1 MDLTVHIW
9 VPIVLGV
16 VVVFLLL
23 LIWSARRTL
32 GSNLRPA
39 FDAGIAELLPNLAEL
54 TGGDVKEGNR
64 VQVLQNGDAF
74 FGALLEDF
82 ARATVSV
89 HLETYVWW
97 QGEITHR
104 LAEALAAKAREGLA
118 VRLILDA
125 HGSMSMEPAVA
136 RTLEEGGCRVR
147 YFHKFRLRDL
157 GKLNSRDHRKLAVVD
172 GRIAYLMGH
181 GIAEQWTGNARDE
194 SEFRDTAVRLEGPIV
209 RDVQSLFLRN
219 WLTVND
225 EIVIAPE
232 DFPPLEPAGEVNA
245 HLAASAPAGSFSE
258 VELLYKVAIS
268 AARES
273 ILIQNP
279 YFVPDQP
286 VVDLLV
292 QAAGRGVD
300 VRIILPRKTDSRLVR
315 HASHVFYG
323 DLLRGGIH
331 LYEYLKTFAHQKVM
345 VVDGVWS
352 HIGSTNFDHRSLQI
366 NLEVAVGMLDR
377 GVAEDLRAA
386 FEEDLESSVEISY
399 EDWRRRGFWRRVV
412 DNLAYL
418 IREQI

>member
-1 MDLTVHIW
+1 MDSTVHIW
-9 VPIVLGV
+9 VPIALGV

-23 LIWSARRTL
+23 LIWSGRRTL

-39 FDAGIAELLPNLAEL
+39 FDAGIDELLPNLAEL

-64 VQVLQNGDAF
+64 VQVLHNGDPF
-74 FGALLEDF
+74 FGALLEDV

-97 QGEITHR
+97 RGEITHR

-125 HGSMSMEPAVA
+125 HGSLAMEPEVA
-136 RTLEEGGCRVR
+136 RALDEGGCRVC
-147 YFHKFRLRDL
+147 YFHRFRLRDL
-157 GKLNSRDHRKLAVVD
+157 AKLNSRDHRKLAVID

-181 GIAEQWTGNARDE
+181 GVAEQWTGNARDE
-194 SEFRDTAVRLEGPIV
+194 SEWRDTAVRLEGPIV

-232 DFPPLEPAGEVNA
+232 DFPPLEPAGEVKA

-292 QAAGRGVD
+292 QAAERGVD
-300 VRIILPRKTDSRLVR
+300 VRVMLPRKSDSRLVR

-323 DLLRGGIH
+323 DLLRGGVH

-345 VVDGVWS
+345 VVDGIWS

-366 NLEVAVGMLDR
+366 NYEVAVGMLDR
-377 GVAEDLRAA
+377 GVAEELTAA
-386 FEEDLESSVEISY
+386 FEEDLESSVEVTVQGWQSRNAL
-399 EDWRRRGFWRRVV
+399 RRLG

-418 IREQI
+418 IREQL

>member
-9 VPIVLGV
+9 VPIALGIVVL
-16 VVVFLLL
+16 FLLL
-23 LIWSARRTL
+23 LTWSSRRTL
-32 GSNLRPA
+32 ASNLRPA
-39 FDAGIAELLPNLAEL
+39 FDAGIEELLPNLAEL
-54 TGGDVKEGNR
+54 TGGEIQEGNR
-64 VQVLQNGDAF
+64 ARVLQNGDAF
-74 FGALLEDF
+74 FGALLEDV

-89 HLETYVWW
+89 NYETYVWW

-136 RTLEEGGCRVR
+136 QTLDEGGCRVC
-147 YFHKFRLRDL
+147 YFHRFRLRDL
-157 GKLNSRDHRKLAVVD
+157 GKLNSRDHRKLAVID

-181 GIAEQWTGNARDE
+181 GVAEQWTGNARDE

-232 DFPPLEPAGEVNA
+232 DFPPLEPAGEVKA
-245 HLAASAPAGSFSE
+245 HLAASAPVGSFSE

-279 YFVPDQP
+279 YFVPHES

-300 VRIILPRKTDSRLVR
+300 VRIMLPRKTDSRLVR

-323 DLLRGGIH
+323 DLLRGGVH
-331 LYEYLKTFAHQKVM
+331 LYEYQKTFAHQKVM
-345 VVDGVWS
+345 VVDGIWS

-366 NLEVAVGMLDR
+366 NYEVAVGMLDR
-377 GVAEDLRAA
+377 GVAEELKAA
-386 FEEDLESSVEISY
+386 FEEDLESSAEVSY
-399 EDWRRRGFWRRVV
+399 EGWRRRRFWRRVG

>member
-1 MDLTVHIW
+1 MDSTVHIW

-39 FDAGIAELLPNLAEL
+39 FDAGIDELLPNLAEL

-74 FGALLEDF
+74 FGALLEDV

-89 HLETYVWW
+89 HLESYVWW
-97 QGEITHR
+97 RGEITHR

-125 HGSMSMEPAVA
+125 HGSLAMEPEVA
-136 RTLEEGGCRVR
+136 RTLDEGGCRVC
-147 YFHKFRLRDL
+147 YFHRFRLRDL

-181 GIAEQWTGNARDE
+181 GVAEQWTGNARDE
-194 SEFRDTAVRLEGPIV
+194 SEWRDTAVRIEGPVV

-225 EIVIAPE
+225 EIVISPE
-232 DFPPLEPAGEVNA
+232 DFPPLEPAGEVKA
-245 HLAASAPAGSFSE
+245 HVAGSAPAGCFSE

-286 VVDLLV
+286 VVDLLAE
-292 QAAGRGVD
+292 AAGRGVD
-300 VRIILPRKTDSRLVR
+300 VRVMLPRKTDSRLVR

-323 DLLRGGIH
+323 DLLRGGVR
-331 LYEYLKTFAHQKVM
+331 LFEYLKTVAHQKVM

-366 NLEVAVGMLDR
+366 NFEVAVGMLDR
-377 GVAEDLRAA
+377 GVAEVLRAA
-386 FEEDLESSVEISY
+386 FEADLESSVEITY
-399 EDWRRRGFWRRVV
+399 EGWRSRNLLRRLGDR
-412 DNLAYL
+412 LAYL
-418 IREQI
+418 IREQL

>member
-9 VPIVLGV
+9 VPIALGI

-23 LIWSARRTL
+23 LTWSSRRTL
-32 GSNLRPA
+32 DSNLRPA
-39 FDAGIAELLPNLAEL
+39 FDAGIEELLPNLAEL
-54 TGGDVKEGNR
+54 TGGEIQEGNR
-64 VQVLQNGDAF
+64 ARVLQNGDAF
-74 FGALLEDF
+74 FGALLEDV

-118 VRLILDA
+118 VRMILDA

-136 RTLEEGGCRVR
+136 RTLDEGGCRVR

-157 GKLNSRDHRKLAVVD
+157 GKLNSRDHRKLAVID

-181 GIAEQWTGNARDE
+181 GVAEQWTGNARDE

-232 DFPPLEPAGEVNA
+232 DFPALEPVGEVKA
-245 HLAASAPAGSFSE
+245 HLAASAPAGSFSV

-279 YFVPDQP
+279 YFVPDQA

-300 VRIILPRKTDSRLVR
+300 VRIMLPRKTDSLLVR

-323 DLLRGGIH
+323 DLLRGGVH

-377 GVAEDLRAA
+377 GVAGELMAA
-386 FEEDLESSVEISY
+386 FEEDIESSVEVSY
-399 EDWRRRGFWRRVV
+399 ERWRRRGFWRRVG